1 MSRTRRV
8 AAIGSHSE
16 FVLGVDVGTGS
27 VRAGVFTL
35 TGKMIAFSKHDI
47 TMWKPEPDFVEQ
59 SSDNIWRAAAQS
71 VKEAVT
77 AARIKPE
84 RIVGIAFDATCSL
97 VGLGSKHNPVTMSPS
112 GNPQHNVIVWMDHR
126 AIEQAERINE
136 RQCGVLKYVGGRIS
150 PEMQI
155 PKLMWVKENLP
166 RSWRSA
172 TLFLD
177 LADYMGYRAT
187 GVDIRSLCTTVCKW
201 TYLGKEERW
210 DRHFLATMGVVD
222 LLDSNRIGTRI
233 LPMGTPMG
241 PLTAEAARQFGLTT
255 RTKVAVG
262 SIDAHAGGIGILGSS
277 FDEVPPLNA
286 FEHVLAL
293 IGGTSSCHM
302 AVSRK
307 PHFVPG
313 VWGPYYSAMI
323 PGMWL
328 SEGGQSATGSLL
340 DFVIHDTAAFPA
352 FQRVAKES
360 NLTVYQMLNNLVGMA
375 KKHNRNGPEIV
386 RDLHILPYFLGN
398 RSPHADPRARGM
410 INGLTMNESVEQA
423 ALKYYATIQAI
434 AYGTRHIIEA
444 LNEGGFQISR
454 IHACGGGTKNPLWLQ
469 EHADITGCE
478 IILSKEPEA
487 VILGSAMLAAVG
499 AGQYRSVVEA
509 SVKMSE
515 PGKRYIPRRKTQ
527 AFHEMK
533 FKVFKEMYRDF
544 KKYQSMME

>member
-1 MSRTRRV
+1 MN
-8 AAIGSHSE
+8 SE
-16 FVLGVDVGTGS
+16 FVIGVDVGTGS
-27 VRAGVFTL
+27 VRAGIFTL
-35 TGKMIAFSKHDI
+35 KGKMVAFSKRDI
-47 TMWKPEPDFVEQ
+47 AIWKPKTDFVEQ
-59 SSDNIWRAAAQS
+59 SSENIWQAAAES

-77 AARIKPE
+77 EAHIKPE
-84 RIVGIAFDATCSL
+84 QVVGIAFDATCSL
-97 VGLGSKHNPVTMSPS
+97 VALDAKNNPITVSQG

-136 RQCGVLKYVGGRIS
+136 RKFGVLKYVGGRIS

-166 RSWRSA
+166 QTWHSA
-172 TLFLD
+172 ARFLD

-187 GVDIRSLCTTVCKW
+187 GIDIRSLCTTVCKW

-210 DRHFLATMGVVD
+210 DKNFFKKMCIND
-222 LLDSNRIGTRI
+222 LLNSNKIGTQI
-233 LPMGTPMG
+233 LPMGTTMAT
-241 PLTAEAARQFGLTT
+241 LTAEAARQFGLTT
-255 RTKVAVG
+255 TTKVAVG
-262 SIDAHAGGIGILGSS
+262 IIDAHAGGIGVLGSS
-277 FDEVPPLNA
+277 FDEVPPPKE
-286 FEHVLAL
+286 FERVLAL

-307 PHFVPG
+307 PQFVQG

-340 DFVIHDTAAFPA
+340 DFVIRDSAAHPA
-352 FQRVAKES
+352 ILKDANDSK
-360 NLTVYQMLNNLVGMA
+360 LTVYQMLNNIVGII
-375 KKHNRNGPEIV
+375 KKREKKGPDIAM
-386 RDLHILPYFLGN
+386 DLHILPYFLGN
-398 RSPHADPRARGM
+398 RSPDADPRARGM
-410 INGLTMNESVEQA
+410 ISGLTMDESVEQA

-444 LNEGGFQISR
+444 MNTGGFQISR

-499 AGQYRSVVEA
+499 AGKYGSVVEA
-509 SVKMSE
+509 SVKMST
-515 PGKRYIPRRKTQ
+515 PGERYIPQRESR

-533 FKVFKEMYRDF
+533 YKVFREMYRDL
-544 KKYQSMME
+544 KKYQSMMEKNSA